1 MSLVSRLAL
10 LVVVALAPLWAVQQY
25 NEWQLRALREADVR
39 DQALHL
45 ARETAAEIERTVEG
59 IKELLVTLA
68 ALPIVRD
75 EEPAAC
81 TAFFAKLRRDFA
93 DYLVIGAADRT
104 GRAFCNSTRSDRA
117 PDVSDRDYFK
127 RVMATGAF
135 SLKLISWTWAGA
147 DPCDTFITSV

>member
-135 SLKLISWTWAGA
+135 SVGVFMESR
-147 DPCDTFITSV
+147 